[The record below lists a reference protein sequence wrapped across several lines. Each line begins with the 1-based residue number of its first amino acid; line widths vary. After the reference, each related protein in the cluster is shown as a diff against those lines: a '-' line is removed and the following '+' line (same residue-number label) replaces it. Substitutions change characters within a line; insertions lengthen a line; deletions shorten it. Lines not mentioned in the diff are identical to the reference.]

1 MKQIQQ
7 TDFNKDVIQFKGTTL
22 VDFYADWCGPC
33 RMLSPILEEMS
44 KENKDESVQ
53 FVKVNVDEN
62 RELAG
67 AFNVMSIPTVVIIKD
82 GKVVDQHIGVMPK
95 DVYNNSIKATA

>member
-95 DVYNNSIKATA
+95 DVYNNSIKAAA

>member
-33 RMLSPILEEMS
+33 RMLSPLLEEMS

-95 DVYNNSIKATA
+95 DVYNNSIKAAA